1 MVLGILPS
9 VIEKLYLGQA
19 EELEGISLISL
30 CFFLI
35 AILPV
40 AMTLGV
46 VILLVKQRIKVLSPL
61 ECMNYGTGNVG
72 REETNKEKESG
83 FPKLWKQ
90 AGSFIRPGRYLFY
103 NKKAFF
109 ITMISLT
116 IGCGLALGS
125 SVIVKGVDLQNQFI
139 KEPDFQIRITQEAC
153 RTLMGNLPGYRKILA
168 FFPTEFLENIKQT
181 AGNSLQDETK
191 IQGFYPIIGKQ
202 GRDSIKLLNDGET
215 VPTVIQKISSSEKE
229 KLQEFLKEQEITAE
243 WETFAHE
250 NGTDSSP

>member
-1 MVLGILPS
+1 
-9 VIEKLYLGQA
+9 
-19 EELEGISLISL
+19 
-30 CFFLI
+30 
-35 AILPV
+35 
-40 AMTLGV
+40 MTLGV
-46 VILLVKQRIKVLSPL
+46 VILLVKQKIKVLSPL
-61 ECMNYGTGNVG
+61 ECMNYGTGNVAEKKQTKKKKAVFQSFG
-72 REETNKEKESG
+72 NKPEVY
-83 FPKLWKQ
+83 L
-90 AGSFIRPGRYLFY
+90 ARRYLFY

-153 RTLMGNLPGYRKILA
+153 RTLMETSPDTENMV
-168 FFPTEFLENIKQT
+168 FFPKEFLENIKQT

-243 WETFAHE
+243 WETTE
-250 NGTDSSP
+250 TSQKGKRRTPPKKVYKITQNGLQRLQEEEKCWRSFSLCINNLL